1 MAGMGARTDNQ
12 SNAGLGGEWEVNTE
26 TDPLG
31 VWCMMLDIKIN
42 GERVG

>member
-1 MAGMGARTDNQ
+1 MGARTDNQ
-12 SNAGLGGEWEVNTE
+12 SNAGLGGGWEVNTE

-31 VWCMMLDIKIN
+31 AGCMMLDIKIN